1 MLLSFSFLMEVNV
14 IRFGTFLFYW
24 SSHHETVTH
33 YKSQYGYYTN
43 IALSLF
49 LRLNMYQVS
58 ATNLPV
64 IFTEAIIGSLK
75 EGLVSIN
82 EVYEALIESEVDA
95 FSGQCTN
102 YVHIREQ
109 IVRAE
114 QSLDRSEEEASAGLQ
129 SLDENIEALT
139 RDEGNFEQEMRAT
152 QQTLDNLRTEQTS
165 KEALLKQS
173 EGALEVARSTL
184 SSTRDTLRAQEER
197 KRNAEIVTGVGA
209 GLLVIPIVGW
219 IAGSVM
225 IASGAAELDQSAR
238 AVRAA
243 EEEVRSFETEV
254 EMFQNKVSDYRWRIS
269 RTEDDIR
276 QKRDRME
283 QIRTEIRRVKEQ
295 RASVADLQEKVR
307 GAVHI
312 LSVLSGKADVVEVQT
327 RRFILL
333 EPVMKVMED
342 VMKSAGDIGGSQ
354 LLFDEGLP
362 RLLDRMRENNRKLA
376 AICDS
381 FNDAED
387 EGY

>member
-1 MLLSFSFLMEVNV
+1 
-14 IRFGTFLFYW
+14 
-24 SSHHETVTH
+24 
-33 YKSQYGYYTN
+33 
-43 IALSLF
+43 
-49 LRLNMYQVS
+49 MYQVS